1 MQVAKISLL
10 LSPVRALQQAVFFS
24 GVFLFLREELIH
36 HKAVD
41 RLGIAGKRPRQTVRL
56 LLRRGHQLQPQ
67 KVADL
72 VVQAHLHGKIAA
84 LALPDLRFDK
94 AAAPHVAVIALHG
107 RARPLHD
114 GIGTESSVTEPAS
127 RPFSVMT

>member
-10 LSPVRALQQAVFFS
+10 LSPVRPCSKLYFS
-24 GVFLFLREELIH
+24 GVFLFLREKLIH

-41 RLGIAGKRPRQTVRL
+41 RLGIAGKRPRQTVA
-56 LLRRGHQLQPQ
+56 PASASVPSAPAA

-114 GIGTESSVTEPAS
+114 GIATESSVTEPAS